1 MPITSLA
8 TEPPVTS
15 LATEPPTVPITEGSP
30 TPPLPSETTIE
41 DIGLASSTI
50 EPESHSADVPTEES
64 PVPTEPTSTEPLST
78 ESPRSHHAEHITF
91 AQDPTNTQHPMGSTE
106 IPTAETTETS
116 AHKTTGFPIEETTSL
131 LDILTTSASSE
142 TTPEAFETTQEPE
155 MTTIIDSSSSS
166 SSSEET
172 TRRPQQLPTMGPG
185 EETTTG
191 MEQETTS
198 LEPELT
204 TEDLF
209 ETTAAESESSTQ
221 GMTETTPPAAPSE
234 PSTDILATESS
245 GPETST
251 EGIETSTEM
260 ESTTMEVTETPTE
273 EVQSS
278 TMFEPTEGVTDL
290 STEMMES
297 TSAPEPETC
306 DDCPELNVH
315 LFNGNPY
322 EDGAS
327 VLNRFTNSG
336 CKFVQFFCRP
346 FVYGDDRPVRT
357 VFNEDATI
365 ADLPLNVE
373 AACRNGQWYDQQRNI
388 STSSL
393 SCIYELEDP
402 NNPCMQ
408 CERNFLVAPG
418 EDHQEGVSYV
428 DYRVEHCL
436 SIHLYCQTTKST
448 QNVDLLQDGV
458 DVGLQGSSLN
468 RTFSCNDNAQWVD
481 DTTSNTLTNVSC
493 VMKKGTPLP
502 PWTSTTGGAGWPFS
516 STTYEE
522 TTTVEW
528 NTSTGEE
535 TDSTSD
541 ETPGENATL
550 CVNDNTAL
558 ISGSGSHLMKFTCNA
573 DGRWA
578 TDDGTLTESVS
589 CLVQKIQNGV
599 TSQPE
604 LSTPPTTTTTT
615 TARPPGL
622 GLKLSFSHHNHY
634 DDYDDDNDFYVHI
647 HLYNINNHNNYDTM

>member
-1 MPITSLA
+1 
-8 TEPPVTS
+8 
-15 LATEPPTVPITEGSP
+15 
-30 TPPLPSETTIE
+30 
-41 DIGLASSTI
+41 
-50 EPESHSADVPTEES
+50 
-64 PVPTEPTSTEPLST
+64 
-78 ESPRSHHAEHITF
+78 
-91 AQDPTNTQHPMGSTE
+91 
-106 IPTAETTETS
+106 
-116 AHKTTGFPIEETTSL
+116 
-131 LDILTTSASSE
+131 
-142 TTPEAFETTQEPE
+142 
-155 MTTIIDSSSSS
+155 
-166 SSSEET
+166 
-172 TRRPQQLPTMGPG
+172 
-185 EETTTG
+185 

-198 LEPELT
+198 LEHELT
-204 TEDLF
+204 TKDLF

-393 SCIYELEDP
+393 SCIYELEETTTPMPTTFGPGDP

-408 CERNFLVAPG
+408 CERNILVAPG

-458 DVGLQGSSLN
+458 DVGLHGPSLN
-468 RTFSCNDNAQWVD
+468 RTFSCNDNSQWVD
-481 DTTSNTLTNVSC
+481 DTSSNTLTNVSC
-493 VMKKGTPLP
+493 VMKKG
-502 PWTSTTGGAGWPFS
+502 
-516 STTYEE
+516 
-522 TTTVEW
+522 
-528 NTSTGEE
+528 
-535 TDSTSD
+535 
-541 ETPGENATL
+541 
-550 CVNDNTAL
+550 
-558 ISGSGSHLMKFTCNA
+558 
-573 DGRWA
+573 
-578 TDDGTLTESVS
+578 
-589 CLVQKIQNGV
+589 
-599 TSQPE
+599 
-604 LSTPPTTTTTT
+604 
-615 TARPPGL
+615 
-622 GLKLSFSHHNHY
+622 
-634 DDYDDDNDFYVHI
+634 
-647 HLYNINNHNNYDTM
+647 